1 MTDFRAA
8 VYIAGLF
15 ACAWPGL
22 RLARWA
28 RLRRARRAVEARVN
42 RALAVWLPAGAC
54 GEDRVRVYQ
63 FHGLGGDMR

>member
-1 MTDFRAA
+1 MSGFD
-8 VYIAGLF
+8 YILGLF
-15 ACAWPGL
+15 VWTYPAL

-28 RLRRARRAVEARVN
+28 RLRRARVAVEARVN